1 MTALHDAVSDYL
13 TIRRA
18 MGYKLEK
25 PARLLDQ
32 FADFLEQQ
40 GAGTVTTE
48 LALAWA
54 RLPADKHPNL
64 WATRLSTVRCFA
76 AYLQTIDPA
85 TEVPPADLL
94 PLRQRRATPYL
105 YRDEEIA
112 ALLAAA
118 ATLGPPL
125 RGLSCQ
131 TLIALL
137 AVTGLRIGE
146 AVGLD
151 RGDLDLTNGLL
162 VVRHAKFG
170 KSREI
175 PLHPS
180 AVSALRVYLRAR
192 DRLCPAP
199 DTPALFLNKQGARL
213 RVVCAQK
220 AFRKL
225 VLLAG
230 LGRRSASCR
239 PRLHDLR
246 HTFAVAAL
254 LDAYQSGAD
263 VHGRISLLS
272 TYLGHADPRDT
283 YWYLSAAPELLALA
297 AERLEHHLEVR
308 S

>member
-25 PARLLDQ
+25 PARMLGQ
-32 FADFLEQQ
+32 FADFLAEQ
-40 GAGTVTTE
+40 GAGTVTTD

-54 RLPADKHPNL
+54 RLPADQHPHL

-76 AYLQTIDPA
+76 GYLQTIDPA

-105 YRDEEIA
+105 YREEEIA

-118 ATLGPPL
+118 GTLRPPL
-125 RGLSCQ
+125 RAVSCQ

-137 AVTGLRIGE
+137 AVSGLRIGE

-151 RGDLDLTNGLL
+151 RGDVDLASGLL

-170 KSREI
+170 KSREV

-180 AVSALRVYLRAR
+180 AVSALTGYLRTR
-192 DRLCPAP
+192 ERLCPAP
-199 DTPALFLNKQGARL
+199 DTPALFLNKQAARM
-213 RVVCAQK
+213 RVANAES

-225 VLLAG
+225 VSLAG

-246 HTFAVAAL
+246 HTFAVTAM

-263 VHGRISLLS
+263 VHARIALLA

-297 AERLEHHLEVR
+297 GERLERHLEVQ

>member
-1 MTALHDAVSDYL
+1 MTALHEAVSDYL

-25 PARLLDQ
+25 PARMLGQ
-32 FADFLEQQ
+32 FADFLAEQ
-40 GAGTVTTE
+40 GVGTVTTD

-54 RLPADKHPNL
+54 RLPADQHPNL

-105 YRDEEIA
+105 YRKEEIA

-118 ATLGPPL
+118 ATLRPPL
-125 RGLSCQ
+125 RAVSCQ

-137 AVTGLRIGE
+137 AVSGLRIGE

-151 RGDLDLTNGLL
+151 RGDVDLASGLL

-170 KSREI
+170 KSREV

-180 AVSALRVYLRAR
+180 TVSALTGYLRTR
-192 DRLCPAP
+192 ERLCPAP
-199 DTPALFLNKQGARL
+199 DTPALFLNKQAARM
-213 RVVCAQK
+213 RVANAQS
-220 AFRKL
+220 AFREL

-230 LGRRSASCR
+230 LTRRSASCR

-246 HTFAVAAL
+246 HTFAVAAM
-254 LDAYQSGAD
+254 LDAYHSGAD
-263 VHGRISLLS
+263 VHARIALLA

-297 AERLEHHLEVR
+297 GERLERHLEVQ

>member
-1 MTALHDAVSDYL
+1 MTALHEAVSDYL

-25 PARLLDQ
+25 PARMLGQ
-32 FADFLEQQ
+32 FADFLAEQ
-40 GAGTVTTE
+40 GAGTVTTD

-54 RLPADKHPNL
+54 RLPADQHPHL

-76 AYLQTIDPA
+76 GYLQTIDPA

-105 YRDEEIA
+105 YREEEIA

-118 ATLGPPL
+118 GTLRPPL
-125 RGLSCQ
+125 RAVSCQ

-137 AVTGLRIGE
+137 AVSGLRIGE

-151 RGDLDLTNGLL
+151 RGDVDLASGLL

-170 KSREI
+170 KSREV

-180 AVSALRVYLRAR
+180 AVSALTGYLRTR
-192 DRLCPAP
+192 ERLCPAP
-199 DTPALFLNKQGARL
+199 DTPALFLNKQAARM
-213 RVVCAQK
+213 RVANAQS
-220 AFRKL
+220 AFREL
-225 VLLAG
+225 VSLAG

-246 HTFAVAAL
+246 HTFAVAAM

-263 VHGRISLLS
+263 VHARIALLA

-297 AERLEHHLEVR
+297 GERLERHLEVQ